1 MRKWQSYWL
10 VGGLVAMALTASQ
23 GSFCADEKAAP
34 KIDPKAAETLKGL
47 ADYFG
52 GLKSVSVNASV
63 NMNIEAPGTKQQI
76 AVAYLIA
83 AEKPNKLAMIEKES
97 VMGITIVCDGK
108 QVYTYFPMMK
118 MYTVKE
124 APADLDAIW
133 QQNQTG
139 SEKLLFI
146 NTLLRNKPY
155 ESMTEGV
162 AEAKYVG
169 EETVDGVQTNHI
181 KLVADF
187 DSDVWIAAG
196 EKPTLVKVVPDMMK
210 ALAKAGDVGEMRDM
224 KMEVTITFKNWQL
237 DTALPANTFTFEPP
251 KDARKVSD
259 FMGAMAEEEPSPI
272 LGKAAPDFKLD
283 IMGGGALDLAALK
296 GKSLIVLYFW
306 ATWPSPCEKATPVLL
321 ELIGE
326 YKLKGVAFYA
336 VNEQEDETKIREFNK
351 KMNATYTV
359 ALDRDAT
366 AGEMYFVEGMP
377 QTVVIGQDGTVQAV
391 HVGYVPTLK
400 EDLKKDLDQLLAGK
414 KLVGEEQ
421 PKPETK

>member
-1 MRKWQSYWL
+1 
-10 VGGLVAMALTASQ
+10 MALTASQ
-23 GSFCADEKAAP
+23 VSFCADEKVAP
-34 KIDPKAAETLKGL
+34 KIAPKAAETLKGL
-47 ADYFG
+47 ADYFS
-52 GLKSVSVNASV
+52 GLKSVSVNVSV

-83 AEKPNKLAMIEKES
+83 AERPNKLAMIEKES
-97 VMGITIVCDGK
+97 VMGVTIVCDGK
-108 QVYTYFPMMK
+108 QVYTYLPMMK
-118 MYTVKE
+118 IYTAKE

-139 SEKLLFI
+139 SDKLLFI

-155 ESMTEGV
+155 ESMMEGV

-169 EETVDGVQTNHI
+169 EETVDGVQTSHI

-196 EKPTLVKVVPDMMK
+196 DKPTLVKVVPDMMK
-210 ALAKAGDVGEMRDM
+210 AFAKAGEVGEMKDM

-259 FMGAMAEEEPSPI
+259 FMDAMVEEEPSPI

-283 IMGGGALDLAALK
+283 IMGVGALDLAALK
-296 GKSLIVLYFW
+296 GKSVIVLYFW
-306 ATWPSPCEKATPVLL
+306 ATSSPCEKATPVLL
-321 ELIGE
+321 ELIAE

-336 VNEQEDETKIREFNK
+336 VNEQEDEAKIQEFDK

-359 ALDRDAT
+359 ALDKDGLV
-366 AGEMYFVEGMP
+366 GEQYSVEGLP
-377 QTVVIGQDGTVQAV
+377 ETILIGMDGTVQAV
-391 HVGYVPTLK
+391 HSGFVPTMKDDLTK
-400 EDLKKDLDQLLAGK
+400 EIDQLLAGK